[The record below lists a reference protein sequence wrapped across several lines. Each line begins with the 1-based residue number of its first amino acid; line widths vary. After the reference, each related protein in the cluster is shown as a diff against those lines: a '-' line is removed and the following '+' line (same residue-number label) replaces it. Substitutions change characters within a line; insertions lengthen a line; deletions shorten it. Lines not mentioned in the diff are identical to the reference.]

1 MRKTLVRL
9 LLGIFLLVFAAGC
22 RQQEV
27 SPELIVHNADELV
40 SSSVETS
47 QGGSFVLLFY
57 SSLSWEASVSPVNAS
72 WLSISSASG
81 NAGENSIVLATT
93 INASAEP
100 RSADIVLSCGNVFK
114 SVTVRQEGLPEE
126 DFFEVSPETLEV
138 PYTGGT
144 VSVDIRTN
152 LEYEIE
158 ILDEWITLLTTE
170 MVQDGAIEFEVAANP
185 LNESRRGTIRIMAEG
200 HSPVTISVVQE
211 AAPEEEYFE
220 VSPASISVSAA
231 GGDIA
236 VNISTNMDYTVEV
249 TVPEWIAMVSGAGV
263 KEGELIFRV
272 SENQSTE
279 DRTGII
285 LFSTDESDYEVT
297 VLQAGKEPDDD
308 PSGGNEG
315 VGNDDEHNW

>member
-27 SPELIVHNADELV
+27 SPELIVHNADELA
-40 SSSVETS
+40 SSSVGTS

-57 SSLSWEASVSPVNAS
+57 SSLSWEASISPVNTS

-81 NAGENSIVLATT
+81 NAGENSMVLATT

-126 DFFEVSPETLEV
+126 DF
-138 PYTGGT
+138 
-144 VSVDIRTN
+144 
-152 LEYEIE
+152 
-158 ILDEWITLLTTE
+158 
-170 MVQDGAIEFEVAANP
+170 
-185 LNESRRGTIRIMAEG
+185 
-200 HSPVTISVVQE
+200 
-211 AAPEEEYFE
+211 FE

-285 LFSTDESDYEVT
+285 LFRTDESDYEVT
-297 VLQAGKEPDDD
+297 VLQAGKEPEDD

>member
-1 MRKTLVRL
+1 M
-9 LLGIFLLVFAAGC
+9 
-22 RQQEV
+22 
-27 SPELIVHNADELV
+27 
-40 SSSVETS
+40 
-47 QGGSFVLLFY
+47 
-57 SSLSWEASVSPVNAS
+57 SPVNAS

-126 DFFEVSPETLEV
+126 DF
-138 PYTGGT
+138 
-144 VSVDIRTN
+144 
-152 LEYEIE
+152 
-158 ILDEWITLLTTE
+158 
-170 MVQDGAIEFEVAANP
+170 
-185 LNESRRGTIRIMAEG
+185 
-200 HSPVTISVVQE
+200 
-211 AAPEEEYFE
+211 FE

-285 LFSTDESDYEVT
+285 LFRTDESDYEVT
-297 VLQAGKEPDDD
+297 VLQAGKEPEDD